1 AVYKMEKS
9 MAFKDVFEYAFN
21 FNDASE
27 YVEQYW
33 NELETI
39 YYSEEAPNGDKGK
52 VWRQFHGKPQEIS
65 PLTVYLSQKVFDLEE
80 ELANADK
87 KYKKS
92 TREAKVLKK
101 RADGHKLE
109 VCEIQRRNELLLLEN
124 EELKCHLDTDT
135 ARSLMESIKF
145 LSEQCKKHNIL
156 IKPDDLPHYTNVSRS
171 QITYLKSLV
180 EQGS

>member
-1 AVYKMEKS
+1 
-9 MAFKDVFEYAFN
+9 MAFKDVFEYEFN
-21 FNDASE
+21 FNDASD

-33 NELETI
+33 DELETI

-52 VWRQFHGKPQEIS
+52 MWRQFHGKPQEIS
-65 PLTVYLSQKVFDLEE
+65 PLTVYLSQKIFDLEE
-80 ELANADK
+80 ELAGANK

-109 VCEIQRRNELLLLEN
+109 VCKIQRRNELLLDEN

-156 IKPDDLPHYTNVSRS
+156 IKPEDLPHYTNISPQQVA
-171 QITYLKSLV
+171 YLKSLV